1 MPRVAKTKKI
11 CVVQG
16 NYGYGHGWE
25 DLTAADTRKECLGY
39 LRDYRSNEPGTPHR
53 MITRRVKISGGVGR
67 SRRRR

>member
-16 NYGYGHGWE
+16 NYGYGHGFE

-39 LRDYRSNEPGTPHR
+39 LRDYRTNEPGTPFR
-53 MITRRVKISGGVGR
+53 VINRRVKASSLGR
-67 SRRRR
+67 ARRRRR

>member
-25 DLTAADTRKECLGY
+25 DLTAEDTRKECLAR
-39 LRDYRSNEPGTPHR
+39 LREYRANESAPFR
-53 MITRRVKISGGVGR
+53 VITRRVKLSGVGR
-67 SRRRR
+67 ARRRR